1 MKKLYLW
8 QKLAFSSMLYL
19 MIFCLVLLTS
29 VNANAANTLSKNLQ
43 LQIDKLHN
51 QVNYLISAENKNHN
65 AALTEQLNVLR
76 GEIQSN
82 RYQLERLSAANEAL
96 KEQLQTMV
104 DKFETLKQTL
114 NQPTKKETRLKADD
128 AAFEKAQ
135 KSLLAKH
142 YKTAETQLKQY
153 LKDYYHGEH
162 YSESLYLL
170 GQIYLITGKT
180 DQAYQQFKTIAT
192 RYPKS
197 IKIAD
202 AQYNLGLLE
211 IAKGNIKQGNNY
223 LNQVIKQYPNT
234 EAALKAKQQIMPTKD

>member
-1 MKKLYLW
+1 MKKLCSW
-8 QKLAFSSMLYL
+8 QKL
-19 MIFCLVLLTS
+19 CLVLLTF
-29 VNANAANTLSKNLQ
+29 VKANAKDIASKNLQ
-43 LQIDKLHN
+43 LQIDKLQN

-114 NQPTKKETRLKADD
+114 NQPTKKETRLKADN
-128 AAFEKAQ
+128 AAFETAQ

-142 YKTAETQLKQY
+142 CKTAETQLKQY

-211 IAKGNIKQGNNY
+211 IAKGNIKQGNNF
-223 LNQVIKQYPNT
+223 LNQVIKTISQH
-234 EAALKAKQQIMPTKD
+234 